1 ARLSSTF
8 QFDFWEEIVRI
19 AVVEDNAMLADGI
32 ARAFRNEGHGVDQL
46 PDAATATDF
55 IKQEDIDL
63 VILDINLPD
72 RSGLD
77 VLRDVREF
85 KNDLPILLLT
95 ARDSI
100 EDKVAGLDRGADDY
114 MTKPFELPELQA
126 RVRALLRRASTS
138 VSQQLVCGN
147 VIFDPLTR
155 QLSVDDK
162 PIDVPRRE
170 ASLAEL
176 FILKQN
182 QVISKQQIMDY
193 LYGTGSDAEESSV
206 ELYVCRLRKRLVE
219 SAVVIKTMRGIGY
232 CMRPAL

>member
-1 ARLSSTF
+1 M
-8 QFDFWEEIVRI
+8 RI

-46 PDAATATDF
+46 TDAATATDF
-55 IKQEDIDL
+55 IKQEDVDL

-77 VLRDVREF
+77 VLRDVREL

-114 MTKPFELPELQA
+114 MTKPFELAELQA

-147 VIFDPLTR
+147 VVFDPLTR

-193 LYGTGSDAEESSV
+193 LYGTGSAAE
-206 ELYVCRLRKRLVE
+206 
-219 SAVVIKTMRGIGY
+219 
-232 CMRPAL
+232 